1 MKRRAHHFL
10 DNSKTLYKGR
20 KMDVFANLM
29 DEQPENAILLPME
42 AEMPTVTTVRVK
54 SIMTGAMSSVIETAE
69 SFMFD

>member
-1 MKRRAHHFL
+1 
-10 DNSKTLYKGR
+10 
-20 KMDVFANLM
+20 MDVFANLM